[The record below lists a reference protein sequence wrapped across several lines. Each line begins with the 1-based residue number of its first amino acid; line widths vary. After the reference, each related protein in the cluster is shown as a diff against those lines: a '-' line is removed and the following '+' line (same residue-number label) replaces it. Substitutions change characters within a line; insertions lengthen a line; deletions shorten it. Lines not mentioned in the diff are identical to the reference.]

1 MEQNRGSTFVAEMK
15 KALEY
20 QPTVLLVCQWNEWA
34 GQVDHIGS
42 YEDAYN
48 VSLTNDLEP
57 TALAECGGYQHR
69 DDAGQLPVC
78 DTGWGFF
85 DLNILSATLQVGSAD
100 ALMMRRARHLLA
112 TAPQ

>member
-1 MEQNRGSTFVAEMK
+1 
-15 KALEY
+15 
-20 QPTVLLVCQWNEWA
+20 
-34 GQVDHIGS
+34 VDHIGS

-100 ALMMRRARHLLA
+100 DFMM
-112 TAPQ
+112 P